1 MQKIGIIFQ
10 IKLFLKLRIVESRF
24 ICFDKAKGKKGLF
37 LL

>member
-10 IKLFLKLRIVESRF
+10 IKLFLKLQIVESRC
-24 ICFDKAKGKKGLF
+24 ICFDKAKAKKGLV